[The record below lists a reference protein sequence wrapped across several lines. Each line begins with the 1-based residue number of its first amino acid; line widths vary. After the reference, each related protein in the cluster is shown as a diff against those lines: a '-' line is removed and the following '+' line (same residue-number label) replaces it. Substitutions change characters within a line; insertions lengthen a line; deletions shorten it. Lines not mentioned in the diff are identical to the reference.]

1 MSQRSQLNVLLDP
14 SLLTKVKRDARKK
27 GYTISEY
34 ISELI
39 SKEPSEI
46 KNDEL
51 KLLTNRVSNLEE
63 DIYIVKNNCP
73 GQSNKKTI
81 RPFTKEE
88 SKNCTNFMRLIFKKV
103 IEQKKIKSQIA
114 GWNDFLPHV
123 EKFDSWTS
131 SLTVRL
137 KEVMLFEEP
146 EAWTSE
152 ELNSLTKQKKCPCP
166 IREALISWSNVK
178 DFPNQQTICDRGEE
192 LVESIWS

>member
-39 SKEPSEI
+39 SKEPTEI

-81 RPFTKEE
+81 RPFTKVE

-123 EKFDSWTS
+123 EKFIYGLHYLQLD
-131 SLTVRL
+131 
-137 KEVMLFEEP
+137 
-146 EAWTSE
+146 
-152 ELNSLTKQKKCPCP
+152 
-166 IREALISWSNVK
+166 
-178 DFPNQQTICDRGEE
+178 
-192 LVESIWS
+192 

>member
-1 MSQRSQLNVLLDP
+1 MPQRSQLNVLLDP

-39 SKEPSEI
+39 SQKPSDV
-46 KNDEL
+46 NSDEL
-51 KLLTNRVSNLEE
+51 KLLTNRVSNLED
-63 DIYIVKNNCP
+63 DIYSVKKDCP
-73 GQSNKKTI
+73 GQSKKKTI

-88 SKNCTNFMRLIFKKV
+88 SKNCTNFMRLVFKKV
-103 IEQKKIKSQIA
+103 IEQKKLKSQIS
-114 GWNDFLPHV
+114 GWNDFLPHI

-131 SLTVRL
+131 LLTLRL

-146 EAWTSE
+146 EPWTSD
-152 ELNSLTKQKKCPCP
+152 ELNSLTKEKNCPCP

-192 LVESIWS
+192 LVESIGS

>member
-1 MSQRSQLNVLLDP
+1 MPQRSQLNVLLDA

-39 SKEPSEI
+39 AKEPNEVDQ
-46 KNDEL
+46 DEL
-51 KLLTNRVSNLEE
+51 KLLTNRVSNLED
-63 DIYIVKNNCP
+63 DIYNVKKDCP
-73 GQSNKKTI
+73 GQSKKKMI

-103 IEQKKIKSQIA
+103 IKQKKLKSQIA
-114 GWNDFLPHV
+114 GWNDFLPHI

-131 SLTVRL
+131 LLTLRL

-146 EAWTSE
+146 EPWTSD
-152 ELNSLTKQKKCPCP
+152 ELNRLTKEKNCPCP

-178 DFPNQQTICDRGEE
+178 DFPDQQTICDHGEE
-192 LVESIWS
+192 LVKSFWS